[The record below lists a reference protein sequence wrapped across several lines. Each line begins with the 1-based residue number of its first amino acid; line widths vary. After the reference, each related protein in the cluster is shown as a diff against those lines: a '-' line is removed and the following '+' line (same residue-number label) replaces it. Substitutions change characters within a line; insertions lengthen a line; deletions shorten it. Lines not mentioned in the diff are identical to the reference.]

1 MKDVDDV
8 LVQDLHMR
16 DVWVLALQAPDK
28 PQIVGSHGAQVV
40 QTPQAAS
47 RAWGDGFEG
56 VCGGG
61 VWGVHG
67 LILPGHRLVVLNRID
82 TLGVLVLHE

>member
-1 MKDVDDV
+1 
-8 LVQDLHMR
+8 LHMR

-47 RAWGDGFEG
+47 RA
-56 VCGGG
+56 
-61 VWGVHG
+61 
-67 LILPGHRLVVLNRID
+67 
-82 TLGVLVLHE
+82 